1 MSAFDV
7 EYTYQ
12 RGFEDAMRI
21 RRNTFASG
29 AMALRRYTE
38 WEYKMDLLGVDLMA
52 SEVDNLAEEM
62 VNQLCGGD
70 MGWGDDPVTGT
81 NWVVVWCSAP
91 FDQKNFSRKNQWIAL
106 NSPMDLFG
114 FVCEMMGLGW
124 PEVTPE
130 RWVAN
135 V

>member
-12 RGFEDAMRI
+12 RGFEDAMR
-21 RRNTFASG
+21 RRRETFKSG
-29 AMALRRYTE
+29 AIALRRYTQ
-38 WEYKMDLLGVDLMA
+38 WESKMDLLGIDLMA
-52 SEVDNLAEEM
+52 SEASNLAEEM

-91 FDQKNFSRKNQWIAL
+91 FDQKNFFRKNQWIAL
-106 NSPMDLFG
+106 NSPIDLFE
-114 FVCEMMGLGW
+114 FVCEMGELGW
-124 PEVTPE
+124 PETAPE
-130 RWVAN
+130 KWVS

>member
-12 RGFEDAMRI
+12 RGFKDGRS
-21 RRNTFASG
+21 RRRETFVSG

-38 WEYKMDLLGVDLMA
+38 WETKMDLLGIDLMA
-52 SEVDNLAEEM
+52 SEAGNLAEEM
-62 VNQLCGGD
+62 VNQLCSGSMD
-70 MGWGDDPVTGT
+70 WGEDPVTGT

-91 FDQKNFSRKNQWIAL
+91 FGQKNFSRKNQWIAL
-106 NSPMDLFG
+106 NSPMDLFE
-114 FVCEMMGLGW
+114 FVCEMSELGW
-124 PEVTPE
+124 PEAVPE
-130 RWVAN
+130 RWVS

>member
-12 RGFEDAMRI
+12 KGYDAAMR
-21 RRNTFASG
+21 RRKETFVSG

-38 WEYKMDLLGVDLMA
+38 WETKMDLLGVNLMA
-52 SEVDNLAEEM
+52 SEVDYLAEEM

-70 MGWGDDPVTGT
+70 MGWGDDPVTCT

-91 FDQKNFSRKNQWIAL
+91 FDQKSFSRKNQWIAL
-106 NSPMDLFG
+106 NSPMDLFE
-114 FVCEMMGLGW
+114 FVCEMSELGW
-124 PEVTPE
+124 PEVVPE
-130 RWVAN
+130 RWVSA
-135 V
+135 